1 MIGRSMLEKS
11 FKTMPFQEAIDF
23 LRQAPRGAKIT
34 RVSWDNVYVVKKYN
48 FTTKLFEYYVKN
60 NTGEICEF
68 IFTLESIKA
77 KDWYIIEEDEQ

>member
-1 MIGRSMLEKS
+1 M
-11 FKTMPFQEAIDF
+11 
-23 LRQAPRGAKIT
+23 
-34 RVSWDNVYVVKKYN
+34 VKKYN